1 MNPVQTLS
9 CSLVRVVDGDTF
21 VVRVPLYPLLL
32 DVPYAEPKVRL
43 AHVNA
48 PEKTAFGG
56 REATEAVAEFFRRE
70 PPFILH
76 TYGRD
81 KYSRLLAD
89 VENDSQLLSRIIL
102 GMQGSKP
109 MEVARMLVIP

>member
-1 MNPVQTLS
+1 MKISHSIP
-9 CSLVRVVDGDTF
+9 CFLVRVVDGDTF
-21 VVRVPLYPLLL
+21 VVGVPLYPLLL

-56 REATEAVAEFFRRE
+56 KEATEAVAEFFGRE

-76 TYGRD
+76 VYGRD
-81 KYSRLLAD
+81 KYGRLLAD
-89 VENDSQLLSRIIL
+89 VENETELLSRIIL
-102 GMQGSKP
+102 RMQGSKP
-109 MEVARMLVIP
+109 MEVARMVVA